1 MAAVSAAA
9 AQADAQGCLH
19 YCLQAAFAG
28 AIWLCPLPALLLS
41 FLHVCRI
48 TRQEL
53 AEGLEAA
60 LVAERLFA
68 PHLLPLAFEKLS
80 STLRWVL

>member
-1 MAAVSAAA
+1 
-9 AQADAQGCLH
+9 
-19 YCLQAAFAG
+19 
-28 AIWLCPLPALLLS
+28 
-41 FLHVCRI
+41 VCRI